1 VIKKRKIPEFR
12 RPLSGTIK
20 RIKESWRRP
29 RGLHSKVRQ
38 KEKSKLKMPDIGY
51 RQPKEVRG
59 LHPSGFKEVLVRNL
73 KDLERVDPSKEAIRI
88 AATVGKKKREE
99 IVKKAKELKIR
110 ILNE

>member
-1 VIKKRKIPEFR
+1 MIKKRKIPEFR
-12 RPLSGTIK
+12 RPLAGIIK

-29 RGLHSKVRQ
+29 RGLQSKVRQ

-59 LHPSGFKEVLVRNL
+59 LHPSGFKEVLVRSL
-73 KDLERVDPSKEAIRI
+73 KDLENADPSKEAIRI

-99 IVKKAKELKIR
+99 IIKKAKELKIK

>member
-1 VIKKRKIPEFR
+1 MIKKRKIPEFR
-12 RPLSGTIK
+12 RPLSRTIK

-29 RGLHSKVRQ
+29 RGLQSKVRQ

-51 RQPKEVRG
+51 RQPKKVRG

-73 KDLERVDPSKEAIRI
+73 KDLENVDPSKEAIRI

-99 IVKKAKELKIR
+99 IIKKAKELKIK

>member
-1 VIKKRKIPEFR
+1 MIRKRKIPEFR
-12 RPLSGTIK
+12 RPLSETIK

-51 RQPKEVRG
+51 RQPKEIRG
-59 LHPSGFKEVLVRNL
+59 LHPSGFKEVLVRNF
-73 KDLERVDPSKEAIRI
+73 KELENVDPSKEAIRI

-99 IVKKAKELKIR
+99 IIKKAKELKIKV
-110 ILNE
+110 LNE